1 MPTNI
6 RINDN
11 KDTQSKKQRICTN
24 GLQIV
29 FAMIRSSLRIILTT
43 FNKISQRKNCC

>member
-11 KDTQSKKQRICTN
+11 KNTQSKKQRICTN
-24 GLQIV
+24 GLQIL
-29 FAMIRSSLRIILTT
+29 FEMIRSSLRIILTT
-43 FNKISQRKNCC
+43 FSKISERKYCC